1 MDAFGDHVMTCRKH
15 SKTTMHNTIRNG
27 LQKLLQKTC
36 MLVKLTSS
44 DAMVEREPSEV
55 IPELPR
61 LRPFDISVLFNHML
75 DEGAW
80 RSDLKMLGIGIT
92 IVPPTAKYA
101 HFFFSHLPGCSHQR
115 IISASER
122 RGEEEVLS

>member
-1 MDAFGDHVMTCRKH
+1 MTCTKH

-27 LQKLLQKTC
+27 LHKLLQKTC

-44 DAMVEREPSEV
+44 DTMVEREPPEV

-61 LRPFDISVLFNHML
+61 LRSFDISVLFDHML

-80 RSDLKMLGIGIT
+80 RSDLKRLGIDTTKTQTGLT
-92 IVPPTAKYA
+92 MAQHTA
-101 HFFFSHLPGCSHQR
+101 LTT
-115 IISASER
+115 
-122 RGEEEVLS
+122 

>member
-1 MDAFGDHVMTCRKH
+1 MDAFGDHVLTCTKH

-27 LQKLLQKTC
+27 LHKLLQKTC

-44 DAMVEREPSEV
+44 DAMVEREPPDG
-55 IPELPR
+55 ILELSR
-61 LRPFDISVLFNHML
+61 LRPFDIPVLFDHML
-75 DEGAW
+75 DEDVW
-80 RSDLKMLGIGIT
+80 RSDLKMLGIDIT
-92 IVPPTAKYA
+92 IAPPCCCA
-101 HFFFSHLPGCSHQR
+101 HFFFSHLPGCLHQR